1 MDTYSERLAA
11 DSRLRIATDLVAH
24 SWDPVVLSALRLG
37 PKRRQELLT
46 VIGGINDKALSQAVT
61 RLVRGGLIGRVDDR
75 VRAVTYQLTDL
86 GVSFVNGPLA
96 ALAQWGAENENAVL
110 EAQDEHATQAIAT
123 AAARS
128 VQ

>member
-11 DSRLRIATDLVAH
+11 DTRLRLATDLVAH
-24 SWDPVVLSALRLG
+24 SWDPGVLSALRLG
-37 PKRRQELLT
+37 PKRRQELLA

-61 RLVRGGLIGRVDDR
+61 RLVRSGLISRVHDS

-86 GVSFVNGPLA
+86 GASFVNGPLA
-96 ALAQWGAENENAVL
+96 TLAQWGAENENAVL
-110 EAQDEHATQAIAT
+110 EAQEQHASRSTAT